1 MSGED
6 GLKYLLDYE
15 FASAKRYRRFF
26 SLVMLNIPGKE
37 SENTNVLKGTTRES
51 DRIYLLDSAQ
61 QNKIAIL
68 MPETD
73 GQSAATAVARY
84 KDVFGIASDIR
95 TGIATF
101 PLDAGTP
108 TELLQASTRRVSK
121 AMNSEVGTVVS
132 TD

>member
-15 FASAKRYRRFF
+15 LASSKRYRRFF
-26 SLVMLNIPGKE
+26 SLVMLKIPGNAE
-37 SENTNVLKGTTRES
+37 ENHNFLKGTARES
-51 DRIYLLDSAQ
+51 DRLFLLDSLEGG
-61 QNKIAIL
+61 IAVL

-73 GQSAATAVARY
+73 GQSAENAVERY
-84 KDVFGIASDIR
+84 KRVCGDEADMR

-101 PLDAGTP
+101 PLDAGTSS
-108 TELLQASTRRVSK
+108 ELMQASSRRVSK

-132 TD
+132 SD